1 MLLITLLESD
11 VIAFRPCFLHLQCKV
26 FQNPFPEV
34 HLSLQSRSPSS
45 HVSRILSPNSLL
57 PNSLNGMLT
66 HSGFTAKVWT
76 LWKGLDHVEFLISK
90 HFVTAEAFCSNDS
103 MNSLTEFAICSLPNS
118 PGELARR
125 GYLERVQYYVEFTP
139 VHLGQSSIRVN
150 ALMTQS
156 SLEACSS
163 RKELPQTHVHLIT
176 RSAYSPN
183 LYNLRNPGL
192 LQVLSRG
199 GVVV

>member
-1 MLLITLLESD
+1 MLLITLLEPD
-11 VIAFRPCFLHLQCKV
+11 VIAFRPCFLHLQCQI
-26 FQNPFPEV
+26 FRNPFPEV
-34 HLSLQSRSPSS
+34 HLSLRSRSPVKPCFPNLSS
-45 HVSRILSPNSLL
+45 NSPL

-125 GYLERVQYYVEFTP
+125 GYLERVRPANSVLCRIYTCP
-139 VHLGQSSIRVN
+139 SQSKFHKSECLDDSV
-150 ALMTQS
+150 
-156 SLEACSS
+156 
-163 RKELPQTHVHLIT
+163 VT
-176 RSAYSPN
+176 RSLLIPKRTPS
-183 LYNLRNPGL
+183 NPRPYHHAPSL
-192 LQVLSRG
+192 FT
-199 GVVV
+199 